1 MATPA
6 IPSVG
11 HLPSLEQL
19 KHESKIQEEVQ
30 ARLKHLVENAKP
42 GKDKIK
48 SQRGGLVDV
57 FVANRVKWFHEY
69 VLSSQSKD
77 RVTYNLLSPIQ

>member
-1 MATPA
+1 MATPSA
-6 IPSVG
+6 PPVG

-48 SQRGGLVDV
+48 S
-57 FVANRVKWFHEY
+57 
-69 VLSSQSKD
+69 
-77 RVTYNLLSPIQ
+77 